1 MLAACMARAGGMGA
15 LVDPDPGRAARAAA
29 RMSSSAARAGFPG
42 KAVQCVLDFLF
53 KHREMV
59 SRLVELGVAQEAAPV
74 GSYFDGTDAG
84 DLLYLLLSGAAGVP
98 GRGL

>member
-74 GSYFDGTDAG
+74 EFKEKRKKGKRMRRRKPREG
-84 DLLYLLLSGAAGVP
+84 
-98 GRGL
+98 